1 MMAESGLYFT
11 EAETYEIM
19 RKLEILCN
27 RLSREGPKISRGSND
42 TRSAQSGPKAPYYS
56 LRIALA
62 KYIGRLVMSGQKLGP

>member
-1 MMAESGLYFT
+1 MVESGLYFT

-27 RLSREGPKISRGSND
+27 RLSREEPKIGHDSKKSR
-42 TRSAQSGPKAPYYS
+42 TPQTGPKAPYYS
-56 LRIALA
+56 LRLALA